1 MCVIF
6 VILIFVWIKFN
17 GILGLIIN
25 YGIGFVWEI
34 YLWLLNFKMFF
45 VCYVKVGGVL
55 IFFVFKFV
63 LRWNVWSFVGIFYDG
78 MYVRLWVNVRNVVMC
93 KIGRIGLL
101 MNGLIRIGVKIGDF
115 WYYKGVI
122 VCV

>member
-122 VCV
+122 VCI